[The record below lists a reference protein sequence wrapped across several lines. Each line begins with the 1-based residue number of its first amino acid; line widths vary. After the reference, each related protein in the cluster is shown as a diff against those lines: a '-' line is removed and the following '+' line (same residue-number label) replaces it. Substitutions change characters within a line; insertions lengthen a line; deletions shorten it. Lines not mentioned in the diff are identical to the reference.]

1 MIIYIGRDWPGKA
14 AAAANK
20 IPSERFREKKKK
32 IYIYKEVERGG
43 GGRKKER
50 KLNCPCYNC

>member
-20 IPSERFREKKKK
+20 IPSERFRKNKK
-32 IYIYKEVERGG
+32 IIKKYIKKWKGEGEEE
-43 GGRKKER
+43 RKKV
-50 KLNCPCYNC
+50 KLSLL

>member
-1 MIIYIGRDWPGKA
+1 MIIYIRRDWPGKA

-32 IYIYKEVERGG
+32 IIIIKRLRSPKWNQILDIY
-43 GGRKKER
+43 
-50 KLNCPCYNC
+50 CIQWTSI

>member
-20 IPSERFREKKKK
+20 IPSERFRKKK
-32 IYIYKEVERGG
+32 IIKKYIKKWKGEGG
-43 GGRKKER
+43 EERKKV
-50 KLNCPCYNC
+50 KLSLL